1 MNESGREK
9 ILNVKKGELEK
20 GEEEK
25 GQTAGNRV
33 LSRHLA
39 EANRD
44 ENSGRR

>member
-1 MNESGREK
+1 MKESGREN

-25 GQTAGNRV
+25 GQTAGDRV

-39 EANRD
+39 ETNRD
-44 ENSGRR
+44 